1 VTAQPYTA
9 DELMTVTA
17 ARQLRNGA
25 VCFVGIG
32 LPSAAC
38 NLARLRHAPNLV
50 LIYESGTVGTKPS
63 VLPLSI
69 GDGELAETADC
80 VVPLPDIFT
89 HYLQRGRVDVGF
101 LGAAQ
106 IDRFCNLNTTVV
118 GDYAR
123 PKVRL
128 PGAGGAP
135 EIATYAREVL
145 IVMKQS
151 PRSFVSQLDFVTSC
165 GYLSGSGTRRRSGA
179 PGSGP
184 RAVITDFGIL
194 RPAPETDEL
203 QLTGLYPGVTVEAT
217 RNATGWPLQVAEAIE
232 QLPPP
237 ERADLECLRD
247 LHARTEKAHA
257 SSIRIKLPA

>member
-1 VTAQPYTA
+1 MSREPSAPSRACCRCRSVTASSPRPRIASCRCPTS
-9 DELMTVTA
+9 
-17 ARQLRNGA
+17 
-25 VCFVGIG
+25 
-32 LPSAAC
+32 LPITCSAA
-38 NLARLRHAPNLV
+38 A
-50 LIYESGTVGTKPS
+50 STWDFS
-63 VLPLSI
+63 
-69 GDGELAETADC
+69 
-80 VVPLPDIFT
+80 
-89 HYLQRGRVDVGF
+89 
-101 LGAAQ
+101 
-106 IDRFCNLNTTVV
+106 
-118 GDYAR
+118 R

-232 QLPPP
+232 KLPPP
-237 ERADLECLRD
+237 ERADLEYLRD